1 MSPIEPYKDQYDP
14 TLLQPVPRAPQRREL
29 GIEAALPFTGADI
42 WTAYELSWLDPKGK
56 PKVAM
61 ATFVIPAE
69 TPSLIESKS
78 FKLYINSFSQTPV
91 ASPEALTDILRKDI
105 GGACGSS
112 VEVQLLLPGEFAD
125 EQLEEMDGELIDEID
140 AEIRDYLPNPG
151 HLAAGRSRVEET
163 LASNLLKTN
172 CPLTGQPDWASIQIR
187 YTGTG
192 MDRAGLL
199 KYLVSFRQYGG
210 FHEHCVERIF
220 TDLMHRCRPER
231 LTVYARYTRRG
242 GLDINPFRTN
252 CGEKLPRNVRTARQ

>member
-14 TLLQPVPRAPQRREL
+14 TLLQPVTRAPQRREL
-29 GIEAALPFTGADI
+29 GIEAALPFTGADL
-42 WTAYELSWLDPKGK
+42 WTAYELSWLDLKGK
-56 PKVAM
+56 PRVAI
-61 ATFVIPAE
+61 ATFVVPVD

-78 FKLYINSFSQTPV
+78 FKLYINSFSQSPV
-91 ASPEALTDILRKDI
+91 ASPEAVQEILRKDLA
-105 GGACGSS
+105 GACGAP

-125 EQLEEMDGELIDEID
+125 EQIEEMDGELIDEID
-140 AEIRDYLPNPG
+140 VEIRDYLPNPG
-151 HLAAGRSRVEET
+151 HLAAGRSSVEET
-163 LASNLLKTN
+163 LVSNLLKTN

-187 YTGTG
+187 YSGAR